1 MFYTPYNDT
10 PLKGNTMKTKKSILN
25 DEDTSMIYDL
35 MSEFFGTLKVDSV
48 YSELSQH
55 ED

>member
-1 MFYTPYNDT
+1 
-10 PLKGNTMKTKKSILN
+10 MKTKKSVLN
-25 DEDTSMIYDL
+25 EEDAQMIYDL

>member
-1 MFYTPYNDT
+1 
-10 PLKGNTMKTKKSILN
+10 MKTKKSILN

-48 YSELSQH
+48 YSEVTHQ
-55 ED
+55 EY